1 MHVGLDCRLANESF
15 LWCVRKSIKLERFMH
30 VRHLRP
36 LWHQMTFIGGVKV
49 IYPKSRMTSL
59 SIWQLS
65 PKPTVRTDGNTSN
78 KMSDILSDIKYT
90 VPYTPSTCRCH
101 SALEIFLKNINKKM
115 NKKCH
120 WNASSNFWKFDWF
133 MGRFFVLTYFEI
145 WMLQICVYTYVY
157 PR

>member
-1 MHVGLDCRLANESF
+1 MSHFYDVSGKALNWNGLCMCGIYDLYDTKWPLLEVLRSF
-15 LWCVRKSIKLERFMH
+15 TLNLEWPRCPYDNCPPNQ
-30 VRHLRP
+30 RC
-36 LWHQMTFIGGVKV
+36 Q
-49 IYPKSRMTSL
+49 
-59 SIWQLS
+59 
-65 PKPTVRTDGNTSN
+65 TVRTDGNTSN

-120 WNASSNFWKFDWF
+120 WNASSNFWKLDWF